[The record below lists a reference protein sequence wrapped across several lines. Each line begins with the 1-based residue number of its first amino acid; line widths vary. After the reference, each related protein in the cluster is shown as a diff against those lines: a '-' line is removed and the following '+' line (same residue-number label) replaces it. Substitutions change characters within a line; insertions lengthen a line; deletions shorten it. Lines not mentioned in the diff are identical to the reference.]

1 MPWFQPWKSQH
12 RNSRKLFNET
22 QKFNLKTS
30 KQQKDGHCAH
40 CQSWNW
46 SSKIPGTTQSSID
59 RWEDN
64 RCQYIAIFQ
73 TRLPAGRFHDFKA
86 SLRKSCHKQHPN
98 ILPTRKCNSSL
109 DLCKFLLGKTPQIH
123 DYPTVGQAS
132 QLTERMVRIF
142 NCSSF
147 FSRVHASLCC
157 CCSIPDPEI
166 DLIQSFTRT
175 RSFQRRPPLFQ
186 NKTTL
191 IMNNPLKLSLQ
202 NSHVAPVPP
211 WGAWFCGDSHP
222 VVYPQRFAR
231 CPPYH
236 QAWHQ
241 TNGLKW
247 TKLDFFKRNTLTYT
261 PIKSCGNKKAR
272 FMTFDVTTLILQ
284 TRHWASTGISSPV
297 KRRNTSEI
305 NALPGQT
312 KVQKWINMNQYCT
325 STMES

>member
-1 MPWFQPWKSQH
+1 MISRHLSESRAKS
-12 RNSRKLFNET
+12 
-22 QKFNLKTS
+22 
-30 KQQKDGHCAH
+30 
-40 CQSWNW
+40 
-46 SSKIPGTTQSSID
+46 
-59 RWEDN
+59 
-64 RCQYIAIFQ
+64 
-73 TRLPAGRFHDFKA
+73 
-86 SLRKSCHKQHPN
+86 N

-109 DLCKFLLGKTPQIH
+109 DLCNFLFGKTPQIH

-191 IMNNPLKLSLQ
+191 IINNPLKLSLQ
-202 NSHVAPVPP
+202 NSHIAPVPP

-261 PIKSCGNKKAR
+261 PIKSYQILWKQKSTVHDVWCHH
-272 FMTFDVTTLILQ
+272 FDLSCKQ
-284 TRHWASTGISSPV
+284 GTGLPQGSHHQSSAATPV
-297 KRRNTSEI
+297 K
-305 NALPGQT
+305 
-312 KVQKWINMNQYCT
+312 
-325 STMES
+325 